1 MVYGLCRGSEFQV
14 RTLWFC
20 CLVVLLSCCLVDRH
34 YHKRTL
40 QTTKQLNNQ
49 TTKQQIR
56 LEACTEQSESNPG
69 RSLGITDKK
78 KAAVWKTVPSHPIK
92 HQWIKIKLKMDKD
105 IYISLLRN
113 TFLQFLIRKCCIQIK
128 KNVTLH
134 QNLNILSMEEPKYN
148 NIKVVLTEKD

>member
-1 MVYGLCRGSEFQV
+1 MSMPSLVASTFKPHGLWLMSWLGISSKYLVVLLSCGF
-14 RTLWFC
+14 
-20 CLVVLLSCCLVDRH
+20 VVLLSCCLVDRH

-40 QTTKQLNNQ
+40 QTTKQLNNQTTKQLNNQTTKQPNNQ

-105 IYISLLRN
+105 IYI
-113 TFLQFLIRKCCIQIK
+113 
-128 KNVTLH
+128 
-134 QNLNILSMEEPKYN
+134 Y
-148 NIKVVLTEKD
+148 

>member
-1 MVYGLCRGSEFQV
+1 MIINDLDDYYIVFDTKNRNTELD
-14 RTLWFC
+14 TLP
-20 CLVVLLSCCLVDRH
+20 
-34 YHKRTL
+34 
-40 QTTKQLNNQ
+40 NNQ

-105 IYISLLRN
+105 IYI
-113 TFLQFLIRKCCIQIK
+113 
-128 KNVTLH
+128 
-134 QNLNILSMEEPKYN
+134 Y
-148 NIKVVLTEKD
+148 